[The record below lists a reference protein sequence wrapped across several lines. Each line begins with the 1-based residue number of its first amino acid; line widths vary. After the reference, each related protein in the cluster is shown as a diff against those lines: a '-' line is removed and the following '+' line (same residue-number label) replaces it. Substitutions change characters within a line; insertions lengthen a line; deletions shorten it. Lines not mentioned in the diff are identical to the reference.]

1 MKLVPGSR
9 TDQQGPTHQPLLK
22 GFSRH
27 VGGRGEMLASQ
38 PRQSPAPSSPNQ
50 DPTEGSQGSRSCDG
64 CEVEGGRA
72 SSLTLGAVTRPKQ
85 GFLVLTV
92 ICGEGQEERSAM
104 CRGANNTGPWT
115 HSLKGTLRQPGAS
128 PGAPVGCSPALL
140 HPAPCSLALPSAGL
154 APVWETGAGFVSAN
168 HPLCHVDTSCLAAQT

>member
-22 GFSRH
+22 GH

-38 PRQSPAPSSPNQ
+38 GLGRVPPLQVPTRTPQRGPRVH
-50 DPTEGSQGSRSCDG
+50 
-64 CEVEGGRA
+64 VEGGRA

-92 ICGEGQEERSAM
+92 ICGGEGQEEHSAM
-104 CRGANNTGPWT
+104 CRGANNTGLWT

-128 PGAPVGCSPALL
+128 PGAPVGCSRALL
-140 HPAPCSLALPSAGL
+140 HPAPCPLPLPSAGL

-168 HPLCHVDTSCLAAQT
+168 HPLCHVDTSCLATQT